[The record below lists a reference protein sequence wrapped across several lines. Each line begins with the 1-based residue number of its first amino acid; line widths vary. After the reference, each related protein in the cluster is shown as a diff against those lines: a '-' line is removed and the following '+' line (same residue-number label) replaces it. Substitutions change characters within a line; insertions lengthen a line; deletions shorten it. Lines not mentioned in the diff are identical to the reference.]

1 MAHCPGT
8 NADPCRSGRGGGPAR
23 AATGALCGTCRRRK
37 ATLSSPAGH
46 AASTAASAAARQ
58 DATLADAQ
66 ATLRSMQSASE
77 RITDDGLELVGEL
90 IDHLSSLSGIPGSD
104 VLRDWYDPS
113 DSDLSHAERR
123 ARRHA
128 ALLLAEALIKNGA
141 ASSDDAE
148 SIVGPPVQRPEG
160 FSAQQQAP
168 RRPRTTIEHAQQV
181 WSAAAS
187 ATGTPVERWIKE
199 TRRAMSSNATSTPWA
214 LRMLAPQQL
223 RDMSQELPLA
233 TEFPDSTDCIAV
245 WAHQDIDGAIRCVSL
260 ESLHE
265 SEQGVETT
273 EPRWRPQVGK
283 RADSAMFFSPDGEA
297 LISKNAEKVYMVE
310 GPVDAVA
317 VSAHHQA
324 PAVACGGTSWSADV
338 ADIISRRCPQADIIC
353 IADGDE
359 VGRKAMQQ
367 AARRIPQVVEVV
379 EMPAGVDP
387 GEYFA
392 FEHERPGAP
401 SKPLDQGTRQGH
413 K

>member
-1 MAHCPGT
+1 MVYCPGT
-8 NADPCRSGRGGGPAR
+8 DGDPCRSGRGGGSAR
-23 AATGALCGTCRRRK
+23 VTTGALCGNCRRRR
-37 ATLSSPAGH
+37 APSSSPASQ
-46 AASTAASAAARQ
+46 AASTAASAAARH
-58 DATLADAQ
+58 DSALADAH
-66 ATLRSMQSASE
+66 AALRSMQSTSD
-77 RITDDGLELVGEL
+77 RITDDGLKLVGDL
-90 IDHLSSLSGIPGSD
+90 VDHLKSISGIPERD
-104 VLRDWYDPS
+104 ALRDWYDPP

-141 ASSDDAE
+141 SSSDEAE

-181 WSAAAS
+181 WSAAAP

-199 TRRAMSSNATSTPWA
+199 TRRAMSSNATCTPWA
-214 LRMLAPQQL
+214 LRMLTPQQL
-223 RDMSQELPLA
+223 RDMSGELPRA
-233 TEFPDSTDCIAV
+233 MEFPDSADCIAV

-283 RADSAMFFSPDGEA
+283 RVDSAMFFSPDGEA
-297 LISKNAEKVYMVE
+297 LIPESAKTVYLVE

-317 VSAHHQA
+317 VSSHHQA
-324 PAVACGGTSWSADV
+324 PAVACGGTSRSADV

-359 VGRKAMQQ
+359 AGREAMQQ

-379 EMPAGVDP
+379 EMPAGTDP
-387 GEYFA
+387 SDYYA
-392 FEHERPGAP
+392 
-401 SKPLDQGTRQGH
+401 LD
-413 K
+413 